1 LPKKV
6 NHFII
11 DTLLNKKK
19 IINDPLYGLITIP
32 SELIFDLIE
41 EPFFQRLRR
50 IKQLGLT
57 EFVYP
62 GANHTRFHHAIG
74 AMHLMGL
81 ALDSLRQKGV
91 EISNE
96 EYEAA
101 QVAVL
106 LHDIG
111 HGPFS
116 HSLEHNLLHE
126 VEHEEVSVGII
137 ELLNK
142 RYLGALSL
150 AINIFKNEY
159 SRHFFHQLV
168 SSQLD
173 VDRLDYLSRDSF
185 FTGVSEGTVGVD
197 RIIKLIQVHDDQLV
211 VEEKGIYSLENFLS
225 ARRLMYWQVYFHK
238 TTVGIEKL
246 LVQMIRRAK
255 HLTWKGEVVPA
266 SPSLHLFLQKEV
278 SLEDIKSDTKYLQ
291 AFQNLD
297 DFDIWAAIKS
307 WCNHNDPIL
316 SLISKMILNRNLF
329 KVKLSAHR
337 PEKVDILKLKQQLMQ
352 KEGLSKEAHQY
363 LVLHG
368 SMSNAAY
375 ISGGQSINVLTKNGE
390 IEDIARLSDL
400 PNIKAMRKIVKK
412 FYLCWPKSL
421 SL

>member
-1 LPKKV
+1 M
-6 NHFII
+6 
-11 DTLLNKKK
+11 NKRK

-74 AMHLMGL
+74 AMHLMSR
-81 ALDSLRQKGV
+81 ALDTLRQKG
-91 EISNE
+91 IDIDKQ
-96 EYEAA
+96 EYEASL
-101 QVAVL
+101 VAIL

-116 HSLEHNLLHE
+116 HSLEHNLLHQ
-126 VEHEEVSVGII
+126 VKHEEVSLKII
-137 ELLNK
+137 KYLNQK
-142 RYLGALSL
+142 YAGALSL
-150 AINIFKNEY
+150 AIRIFKNEY
-159 SRHFFHQLV
+159 QRKFFHQLV
-168 SSQLD
+168 SGQLD

-197 RIIKLIQVHDDQLV
+197 RIIKLIQVYKDQLV

-255 HLTWKGEVVPA
+255 FLCRNGEEIPA
-266 SPSLHLFLQKEV
+266 SHALLTFLAKEV
-278 SLEDIKSDTKYLQ
+278 DLNDIANNVELIQ
-291 AFQNLD
+291 AFQKLD
-297 DFDIWAAIKS
+297 DFDIWAAIKT
-307 WCNHNDPIL
+307 WADHPDKIL
-316 SLISKMILNRNLF
+316 SILSQMILYRRLF
-329 KVKLSAHR
+329 KVKITSKQPPKEELTNLRYQLKNQIKLPA
-337 PEKVDILKLKQQLMQ
+337 EAAEYLILN
-352 KEGLSKEAHQY
+352 
-363 LVLHG
+363 G

-375 ISGGQSINVLTKNGE
+375 ISGGQRINVLTKDGK
-390 IEDIARLSDL
+390 IEDIARISDL

>member
-1 LPKKV
+1 M
-6 NHFII
+6 
-11 DTLLNKKK
+11 NKKK

-57 EFVYP
+57 DFVYP
-62 GANHTRFHHAIG
+62 GATHTRFHHALG
-74 AMHLMGL
+74 AMHLMGR
-81 ALDSLRQKGV
+81 ALDSLRQKGI
-91 EISNE
+91 EISAQ
-96 EYEAA
+96 EYEASLIA
-101 QVAVL
+101 IL

-116 HSLEHNLLHE
+116 HSLEHSLLHQ
-126 VEHEEVSVGII
+126 VKHEEVSIKII
-137 ELLNK
+137 EYLNQK
-142 RYLGALSL
+142 YAGALSL
-150 AINIFKNEY
+150 AIRIFKNEY
-159 SRHFFHQLV
+159 DRKFFHQLV

-197 RIIKLIQVHDDQLV
+197 RIIKLIQIHKDQLV

-246 LVQMIRRAK
+246 LMQMIKRAK
-255 HLTWKGEVVPA
+255 YLTRNGEDVPSSA
-266 SPSLHLFLQKEV
+266 ALQTFLTNEV
-278 SLEDIKSDTKYLQ
+278 NIDDIGNSVQLIQ
-291 AFQNLD
+291 AFQKLD
-297 DFDIWAAIKS
+297 DFDIWSAIKN
-307 WCNHNDPIL
+307 WVEHPDEIL
-316 SLISKMILNRNLF
+316 NTLSQMILYRRLF
-329 KVKLSAHR
+329 KVQISSRPPAKEDIAKLR
-337 PEKVDILKLKQQLMQ
+337 YQLENQ
-352 KEGLSKEAHQY
+352 SNLPTQAAAY
-363 LVLHG
+363 LILHG

-375 ISGGQSINVLTKNGE
+375 ISGGQSINVLTKHGK
-390 IEDIARLSDL
+390 IEDIARMSDL